1 MAIADEQRRQLREAF
16 RDRFLEGEKF
26 SSIREARTWASQQ
39 AGQKFSPGTADAK
52 ALEEVIEEGLVAAG
66 RKLIQDAGD
75 DARKGFQ
82 DLAELYQR
90 QPKLGTRSSSSVQ
103 RQAYSTPLPIA
114 HLASMMAGINQDP
127 QGTVYEPAAGNG
139 ALLMGADPSKIS
151 ANEIDPDRTKALA
164 DQGFEVT
171 TQDATTYKP
180 DQEYDF
186 IIANPPFGSVRDQ
199 DSPNPKAKKRWQ
211 IGDLNTSQI
220 DHAICLNSLEAL
232 KEDGK
237 AALII
242 GGIMGNDPEQRSDR
256 YNSLANRGFFKELYD
271 NYNVTDHIS
280 ISGDLYSRQGAG
292 FPVDLIAIDGRG
304 KSDRSYPA
312 ADVPPVYYS
321 FDELENEVLS
331 RYVSSEPA
339 KLLDANRGTDH
350 TRDADAALLDS
361 RGSSSRDAGDSLDRG
376 VSATTGVEGS
386 LVDTPRTNGGRT
398 ADNSGGNASLDAGR
412 NPERI
417 ENALSVGHQRGS
429 RSLGEGASDRQS
441 GDSQSSGTVLES
453 GLSSPSADQPEP
465 DRQGE
470 GADSDFESSRMAGA
484 DESNANRVLGSRQ
497 SQVQVQDQQGENKM
511 SEELQVPYQP
521 FSQGKRLNSLVP
533 KNMAAGIHGS
543 LERVQERH
551 GDIDDYVANEM
562 GWSKEELHDK
572 LSAEQTDA
580 VALAL
585 NNFEHGAETILGDM
599 TGVGKGRVV
608 ASMIRKA
615 KQEDLTPVF
624 VTENPNLYR
633 DMLRDLQDIG
643 EEINPYYTDSQL
655 RLDTIDGGEIKYS
668 SAQHKQE
675 EAEILKNKDLG
686 DKDAIF
692 TTYSQMQTV
701 GGKEPDRRQ
710 ILRDFA
716 PNSFLIMDE
725 SHNAGG
731 SGGGAESLVGKNGI
745 PNRAGFTRELKSM
758 AARSFSSSA
767 TYAKNPGVMDLYS
780 GTDMK
785 KAVENVDSLVG
796 IVQDGGI
803 PMQQALASQLSEAGQ
818 YVRRERSYE
827 GVDFDNKIFPTDQQM
842 TNDEAEIMQGIM
854 QFDRAKDRAIGSID
868 KELKANA
875 QELTRDGST
884 GLAGAESV
892 NFTSLMHNYLDASN
906 LAKKTQGAI
915 DLALESI
922 ENEEKPILTVSNT
935 MGSFLEQYAEDN
947 MLEPGEVIDADFGDM
962 LERYLER
969 SREVIIRDHTGGSSR
984 RRLTDEE
991 LGEKA
996 LDLYN
1001 ETLEKIRD
1009 CDFSRVPVSPI
1020 DNIRFQLEEKGFKT
1034 GEITGRSDRV
1044 EYERNKEGELVGRYA
1059 KRSGAE
1065 NSRAGKA
1072 QAVDSFNSGQ
1082 TDALVLNRSGATGIS
1097 LHSSE
1102 KFDDQKRRH
1111 MICVQPERDVNQ
1123 TMQMFG
1129 RVHRTGQVNAP
1140 KITIGAGDN
1149 PSEKRT
1155 MAVLMGKLASLN
1167 ANTTASREGQIE
1179 FDATDFLN
1187 ELGDKVVAD
1196 IVGENFELDSKL
1208 DFPIKDELE
1217 GTARRVTGRMA
1228 LLPLQE
1234 QEELMSTIEDEYNE
1248 SLNREIAMGRNPL
1261 KAEFLDL
1268 DARTIASVEVTP
1280 PDKNSNSPFT
1290 DAVIFDVMDVKK
1302 RSQPLTTLEAMNT
1315 VRSELGLDP
1324 VSDLEEFNPSD
1335 LKMEGQRQSQDLQD
1349 KIEDLAE
1356 DWKNKRS
1363 GLFKTEEARQ
1373 RFEDTIDKHE
1383 KIVSD
1388 IIDDFPVGET
1398 VRLKTPESSVYYGVI
1413 SQHKSSAKEG
1423 KDNPVSP
1430 SKWKANILLADQAR
1444 EISLPHSKIAKR
1456 DYELTAQDTEDFEDK
1471 EIYSLF
1477 DERQGSSRELRGMFR
1492 GNLVRAAEKH
1502 LSDGKMVN
1510 FADANGEI
1518 QQGLLMDKKFD
1529 LAESLETM
1537 PVRFSSAEKV
1547 EQFTRDYGL
1556 SVHSRNENFSLD
1568 YNDSAQEFVMSTP
1581 KSKSQGGEFYL
1592 DQKLLDAAGGGEF
1605 YSIGQSMELGFT
1617 ADHMEAVFERMEQ
1630 KGGLYAVGDDIPLA
1644 REMMG
1649 EQLPD
1654 LSSLDPASLE
1664 EKRQQA
1670 QAEAVEAAM
1679 LEAAQE
1685 QRELES
1691 EEVEVEEEQVEEED
1705 ISSRVQEVIARNREF
1720 DQRQGQQE
1728 QEEIT
1733 EAEAQDEGEG
1743 EGDREQDQQ
1752 LLDEFFEE
1760 ENEDLEPSE
1769 VAEDLAEDI
1778 LSSGDN
1784 DVVLEGQS
1792 LSPLENDAVLG
1803 GQSLSLSENDA
1814 KTSTLLNEDELIR
1827 EAAEAWRSVERDR
1840 QEGEVLDEDD
1850 EFDQGG
1856 RQLEGEFNDDVEL
1869 EQYVE
1874 AAEVNSARA
1883 DEVAEAWQADSLQSE
1898 EQEVIEALNENE
1910 DELVQ
1915 EGQEGGEPEP
1925 LPSELEVRSRQES
1938 EREPSDT
1945 INRINVGAESG
1956 TSVEDTEVLDE
1967 DELVQVQEGEE
1978 LAEEFNQ
1985 FDERYVEAEANAAR
1999 ADEVAEAW
2007 QAESVKE
2014 QEDAE
2019 VDAEALDEDELVQV
2033 QEGGELAEKFNRFD
2047 ERYAEAEANA
2057 ARADEVAEAW
2067 QAESVKEQEDAEVDA
2082 EVLDEDELV
2091 QIQEGEELAEEFNR
2105 FDERYAEAEVNAA
2118 RADEVAEAVREGT
2131 DDLTSTPEVKAAEA
2145 DMQIQ
2150 NEEDEVGDRDKV
2162 ESAELDSPDSDQE
2175 EDGREPAGAN
2185 RTEEADVSAEISDK
2199 SALGED
2205 QLQQL
2210 QQQRVDEVAP
2220 TVLKHLQ
2227 EFVEDDF
2234 YQGSHH
2240 TANWDE
2246 ENQRLTVADN
2256 QSGEKVLDASRN
2268 LDGSWKDVGSN
2279 LKNLDH
2285 FQKLADRHQSI
2296 EADKAE
2302 AAKRIQQQHRVD
2314 KIAPTVV
2321 KHLSL
2326 SNRLSVK
2333 GRLYESKLNPETSEL
2348 SLTKNSTGEKVL
2360 SAKHEGNSW
2369 RDTGSNIDDETF
2381 EFFEKSVKPK
2391 VNKSLE
2397 TRSRKQQ
2404 LDKQLERQKQEAEKS
2419 L

>member
-1 MAIADEQRRQLREAF
+1 MAIADDQRHQLRGAF

-39 AGQKFSPGTADAK
+39 IGQKFSPGTADAK

-66 RKLIQDAGD
+66 RKLIQDAGG
-75 DARKGFQ
+75 DARKGFR
-82 DLAELYQR
+82 DLVELYQR
-90 QPKLGTRSSSSVQ
+90 QPKLGTRSSGSVQ

-114 HLASMMAGINQDP
+114 HLASVMAGINQDP

-186 IIANPPFGSVRDQ
+186 IIANPPFGSVPDQ

-211 IGDLNTSQI
+211 VGNLNTSQI
-220 DHAICLNSLEAL
+220 DHAICLNSLKSL

-292 FPVDLIAIDGRG
+292 FPVDVIAIDGRG

-312 ADVPPVYYS
+312 ADVPPIYYS

-331 RYVSSEPA
+331 RYVSSEPGEF

-361 RGSSSRDAGDSLDRG
+361 RGSSPKDAGDSLDRG

-386 LVDTPRTNGGRT
+386 LVGTPGASGGRAT
-398 ADNSGGNASLDAGR
+398 DDQRRNASLDAGR

-417 ENALSVGHQRGS
+417 ENAPSVGGHQRGS
-429 RSLGEGASDRQS
+429 RSLGEGASDQQS
-441 GDSQSSGTVLES
+441 GDSEPSGAVLES
-453 GLSSPSADQPEP
+453 GLSRSGADQPEP
-465 DRQGE
+465 DRRGE

-484 DESNANRVLGSRQ
+484 DESNADRVLDHQ
-497 SQVQVQDQQGENKM
+497 PQVEVVQVQDQQVEDKEM
-511 SEELQVPYQP
+511 SDRNQELQVPYQP
-521 FSQGKRLNSLVP
+521 FSKGKSLNSLVP
-533 KNMAAGIHGS
+533 KNMAAGIQGS
-543 LERVQERH
+543 LERVQNKH

-585 NNFEHGAETILGDM
+585 NNFENGAETILGDM

-655 RLDTIDGGEIKYS
+655 SLDTIDGGKIKYS
-668 SAQHKQE
+668 AQQHKQE
-675 EAEILKNKDLG
+675 EAKILEDKDLG

-692 TTYSQMQTV
+692 TTYSQMQTI
-701 GGKEPDRRQ
+701 GGKEPKRRQ

-716 PNSFLIMDE
+716 PNGFLIMDE

-731 SGGGAESLVGKNGI
+731 SGGGSESLVSKSGAL
-745 PNRAGFTRELKSM
+745 NRAGFTRELKSM

-785 KAVENVDSLVG
+785 KAVENVNSLVG

-818 YVRRERSYE
+818 YIRRERSYE

-922 ENEEKPILTVSNT
+922 EENGEKPILTVSNT
-935 MGSFLEQYAEDN
+935 MGSFLGQYAEDN

-969 SREVIIRDHTGGSSR
+969 SREVILRDHTGGSSR
-984 RRLTDEE
+984 RRLRGEE

-1020 DNIRFQLEEKGFKT
+1020 DNIRFQLEEKGLKT

-1044 EYERNKEGELVGRYA
+1044 EYERNKEGGLVGRYA

-1072 QAVDSFNSGQ
+1072 QAVDDFNSGK

-1111 MICVQPERDVNQ
+1111 MVCVQPERDVNQ

-1129 RVHRTGQVNAP
+1129 RVHRTGQVNPP

-1179 FDATDFLN
+1179 FNATDFLN
-1187 ELGDKVVAD
+1187 ELGDKVVGEL
-1196 IVGENFELDSKL
+1196 VSENFELESKL
-1208 DFPIKDELE
+1208 DFPLKDELE

-1248 SLNREIAMGRNPL
+1248 TLNREIAMGRNPL

-1268 DARTIASVEVTP
+1268 DARTIASVEVKP
-1280 PDKNSNSPFT
+1280 PDKDSNSPFT
-1290 DAVIFDVMDVKK
+1290 DAVIFDVIDVKK

-1363 GLFKTEEARQ
+1363 GLFKTEESRQ
-1373 RFEDTIDKHE
+1373 KFEDTIDKHE
-1383 KIVSD
+1383 RIVSD

-1398 VRLKTPESSVYYGVI
+1398 VRLKTPENSVYYGVI

-1430 SKWKANILLADQAR
+1430 SKWKANVLLADQAR

-1477 DERQGSSRELRGMFR
+1477 DDRQGSSRELRGMFR

-1510 FADANGEI
+1510 FSDANGEI

-1529 LAESLETM
+1529 LVGSLETM

-1556 SVHSRNENFSLD
+1556 SVHSRNENLSLD
-1568 YNDSAQEFVMSTP
+1568 YNDSAEEFVMSTP
-1581 KSKSQGGEFYL
+1581 KSRSQGGEFYL

-1605 YSIGQSMELGFT
+1605 YSVGQSMELGFT
-1617 ADHMEAVFERMEQ
+1617 ADRMEAVFERMEQ

-1654 LSSLDPASLE
+1654 LSSLDPAALE
-1664 EKRQQA
+1664 ERRQQA
-1670 QAEAVEAAM
+1670 QSEAVEAAM

-1685 QRELES
+1685 QMKLES
-1691 EEVEVEEEQVEEED
+1691 KEEEVEQVEVEEGQVQVEEGEEAEEGED
-1705 ISSRVQEVIARNREF
+1705 ISSRVQEVTARNREF

-1728 QEEIT
+1728 EQQEETT
-1733 EAEAQDEGEG
+1733 EAEVQG

-1769 VAEDLAEDI
+1769 VAENLAEDI
-1778 LSSGDN
+1778 LSSEDN
-1784 DVVLEGQS
+1784 DAVLKGQS
-1792 LSPLENDAVLG
+1792 LSPSENDAVLG

-1814 KTSTLLNEDELIR
+1814 ETSTLLNEDELIR

-1850 EFDQGG
+1850 ELDQGG
-1856 RQLEGEFNDDVEL
+1856 RQLEGEFNQFDERYA
-1869 EQYVE
+1869 E
-1874 AAEVNSARA
+1874 AEVTGTIQR
-1883 DEVAEAWQADSLQSE
+1883 
-1898 EQEVIEALNENE
+1898 E

-1915 EGQEGGEPEP
+1915 QGQEGGEPEP

-1978 LAEEFNQ
+1978 LAEEFNR

-1999 ADEVAEAW
+1999 ADEAAEAW

-2019 VDAEALDEDELVQV
+2019 VDAEALDEDEL
-2033 QEGGELAEKFNRFD
+2033 
-2047 ERYAEAEANA
+2047 
-2057 ARADEVAEAW
+2057 
-2067 QAESVKEQEDAEVDA
+2067 
-2082 EVLDEDELV
+2082 
-2091 QIQEGEELAEEFNR
+2091 EEN
-2105 FDERYAEAEVNAA
+2105 
-2118 RADEVAEAVREGT
+2118 
-2131 DDLTSTPEVKAAEA
+2131 
-2145 DMQIQ
+2145 
-2150 NEEDEVGDRDKV
+2150 
-2162 ESAELDSPDSDQE
+2162 
-2175 EDGREPAGAN
+2175 GREPASAN
-2185 RTEEADVSAEISDK
+2185 RTEEADVSAETSDE

-2210 QQQRVDEVAP
+2210 QHQRVDEIAP
-2220 TVLKHLQ
+2220 TILKHLQ
-2227 EFVEDDF
+2227 EFVGDDF

-2246 ENQRLTVADN
+2246 ESQGLTVADN

-2268 LDGSWKDVGSN
+2268 PDGSWENIDSN
-2279 LKNLDH
+2279 IDDQDLDH
-2285 FQKLADRHQSI
+2285 FQKLANRHQSI

-2302 AAKRIQQQHRVD
+2302 AAKKIQQQQRVD
-2314 KIAPTVV
+2314 EIAPTVV

-2369 RDTGSNIDDETF
+2369 HDNGSNIDDETF

-2391 VNKSLE
+2391 VHKSLE